1 MPERFRHVLDYL
13 PFVTLMAGQPS
24 HQTPIV
30 TRLIETAIMSCVAG
44 GFATYIGVEMLKVE
58 IANIKTAI
66 HQVDDKVGKVDEK
79 IERVRSDL
87 YVPRG
92 H

>member
-1 MPERFRHVLDYL
+1 MPERLRHLIDFL
-13 PFVTLMAGQPS
+13 PFVTLMAGNPS
-24 HQTPIV
+24 NKTPMV
-30 TRLIETAIMSCVAG
+30 TRMIEMAIMSCVAG

-66 HQVDDKVGKVDEK
+66 HQVEEKVEKMDGKV
-79 IERVRSDL
+79 ERIRSDL
-87 YVPRG
+87 YIPRS